1 MTTLTQVADSIYSTL
16 GPTAERMARD
26 TGFVQRRSKLS
37 GAQWVQTL
45 TFGWQANPD
54 ASLGQLAQTAATL
67 GVSITEQGLEARFS
81 PAAARCLEQVL
92 QIALTQVM
100 AADPMTLP
108 LFQRFT
114 AVYLLDSTQVQL
126 PGELAARWPGNGA
139 YHVPA
144 ERSAA
149 LKVQLGLEFRT
160 GRLQGP
166 FLQPGRAG
174 DRSSPTQHTPV
185 IPGALRIA
193 DLGYFD
199 LDTLQAWSEGHGFW
213 LTRRMAGT
221 LLYDAHGDPLN
232 LKRFLRQQ
240 KGSTVECPVQLGQT
254 HRLTARLLAVRVSP
268 EVVARRRRQLK
279 EAARRRQAPVS
290 PERWALAGW
299 TIYVTNVPP
308 ELLSLREAWVLMRA
322 RWQMELLYKLWKQH
336 GHLDTSRSH
345 KPWRILCEVYA
356 KLLGLLIQHWLL
368 LLGAW
373 NHPDRSWVKAA
384 QTIRQHAWHL
394 AARFPQG
401 TAALLEALAV
411 LQRCLSI
418 GCRVNKRRKHPSAFQ
433 LWQDPSLQTLT

>member
-1 MTTLTQVADSIYSTL
+1 MTTLAQVADSIQSTL
-16 GPTAERMARD
+16 GPTAERSARE
-26 TGFVQRRSKLS
+26 TGFVQRQSKLS

-45 TFGWQANPD
+45 VFGWQANPD
-54 ASLGQLAQTAATL
+54 ASLGQLIQTAATL
-67 GVSITEQGLEARFS
+67 GVGITEQGLDARFT
-81 PAAARCLEQVL
+81 PAGARCLEQVL
-92 QIALTQVM
+92 QAALTHVI
-100 AADPMTLP
+100 AADPVSLP
-108 LFQRFT
+108 LLQRFT

-126 PGELAARWPGNGA
+126 PGALAARWPGNGA
-139 YHVPA
+139 YRVPA

-149 LKVQLGLEFRT
+149 LKVQVGLEFRT
-160 GRLQGP
+160 GQLQGP

-174 DRSSPTQHTPV
+174 DRSSPTQRTPV
-185 IPGALRIA
+185 VAGALRIA

-199 LDTLQAWSEGHGFW
+199 LDTLQAWSAGQGFW

-221 LLYDAHGDPLN
+221 GLSAAHGNPLN

-240 KGSTVECPVQLGQT
+240 KGSLVECPVQLGQT
-254 HRLTARLLAVRVSP
+254 HRLAARLCAVRVTS
-268 EVVARRRRQLK
+268 EEVARRRRQLK
-279 EAARRRQAPVS
+279 EAARVRQQAIS

-308 ELLSLREAWVLMRA
+308 ALLSLCEAWVLMRL

-336 GHLDTSRSH
+336 GRLDRSRSH

-356 KLLGLLIQHWLL
+356 KLLALLIQHWLL

-401 TAALLEALAV
+401 PAALAEALAV
-411 LQRCLSI
+411 LQRCLAM
-418 GCRVNKRRKHPSAFQ
+418 GCRVNTRRKHPSAFQ
-433 LWQDPSLQTLT
+433 LWRNPSLQILT

>member
-1 MTTLTQVADSIYSTL
+1 MSTLTQVADSMQFIL
-16 GPTAERMARD
+16 GPVAEQIAWE

-54 ASLGQLAQTAATL
+54 ASLGQLAQTAAIL
-67 GVSITEQGLEARFS
+67 GVPITEQGLDARFT
-81 PAAARCLEQVL
+81 PVAARCLGQVL
-92 QIALTQVM
+92 QAALTQVI
-100 AADPMTLP
+100 AADPVTLP
-108 LFQRFT
+108 LVQRFT
-114 AVYLLDSTQVQL
+114 AVYLLDSTQIQL
-126 PGELAARWPGNGA
+126 PGELAAVWPGNGA

-149 LKVQLGLEFRT
+149 LKVQLGLEFLT
-160 GRLQGP
+160 GRLHGP

-174 DRSSPTQHTPV
+174 DRSSPTQHAPV
-185 IPGALRIA
+185 VAGALRLA

-199 LDTLQAWSEGHGFW
+199 LDTLQAWSDGQGFW

-221 LLYDAHGDPLN
+221 VLYAADGRPLN

-240 KGSTVECPVQLGQT
+240 TGSVVECPVQLGQT
-254 HRLTARLLAVRVSP
+254 HRLAARLLAVRVAP

-279 EAARRRQAPVS
+279 QAARKRQTPVS

-308 ELLSLREAWVLMRA
+308 GLLTLREAWVLMRV
-322 RWQMELLYKLWKQH
+322 RWQMELVYKLWKQH
-336 GHLDTSRSH
+336 GQLDTSRSR

-356 KLLGLLIQHWLL
+356 KLLTLLLQHWLL

-373 NHPDRSWVKAA
+373 EHPDRSWVKAA
-384 QTIRQHAWHL
+384 QTIRQQAWHL

-401 TAALLEALAV
+401 TAALIEALGV
-411 LQRCLSI
+411 VQRCLSV

-433 LWQDPSLQTLT
+433 LWQDPSLQTLP

>member
-1 MTTLTQVADSIYSTL
+1 MSTLTQVADSMQSTL
-16 GPTAERMARD
+16 GPTAEQIARA
-26 TGFVQRRSKLS
+26 TGWVQRRSKLS

-67 GVSITEQGLEARFS
+67 GVPITEQGLDARFT
-81 PAAARCLEQVL
+81 PAGAQCLAQVL
-92 QIALTQVM
+92 QTALTPVV
-100 AADPMTLP
+100 AADPVALP

-126 PGELAARWPGNGA
+126 PGELAALWPGNGA

-149 LKVQLGLEFRT
+149 LKVQLGLEFLT

-174 DRSSPTQHTPV
+174 DRSSPAQRMAVTA
-185 IPGALRIA
+185 GALRIA

-199 LDTLQAWSEGHGFW
+199 LDTLQAWSDGQGFW

-221 LLYDAHGDPLN
+221 VLYDAHGSPLN

-240 KGSTVECPVQLGQT
+240 RADVVECPVQLGQT
-254 HRLTARLLAVRVSP
+254 HRLMARLLAVRVSP

-279 EAARRRQAPVS
+279 EAARKRQTPVS

-308 ELLSLREAWVLMRA
+308 ERLSLREAWVLMRV
-322 RWQMELLYKLWKQH
+322 RWQMELLFKLWKQH

-356 KLLGLLIQHWLL
+356 KLLGLLLQHWLL

-373 NHPDRSWVKAA
+373 DHPDRSWVKAA
-384 QTIRQHAWHL
+384 QTLRQHAWHL

-401 TAALLEALAV
+401 TVALREALAV
-411 LQRCLSI
+411 LQRCLSV

>member
-1 MTTLTQVADSIYSTL
+1 MSTLTQVADSIQSTL
-16 GPTAERMARD
+16 GPAAEQIARD
-26 TGFVQRRSKLS
+26 TGFVKRRSKLS

-67 GVSITEQGLEARFS
+67 GVPITEQGLDARFT
-81 PAAARCLEQVL
+81 PAGARCLERVL
-92 QIALTQVM
+92 QTALTQVI
-100 AADPMTLP
+100 AADPVTLP

-114 AVYLLDSTQVQL
+114 AVHLLDSTQVQL
-126 PGELAARWPGNGA
+126 PGELAAVWPGNGA

-149 LKVQLGLEFRT
+149 LKVQVGLEFLT
-160 GRLQGP
+160 GQLQGP

-185 IPGALRIA
+185 VAEALRVA

-199 LDTLQAWSEGHGFW
+199 LDTLRDWSDGQGFW
-213 LTRRMAGT
+213 LSRRMAGT
-221 LLYDAHGDPLN
+221 LLWDAQGNPLN
-232 LKRFLRQQ
+232 LKLFLRHQ
-240 KGSTVECPVQLGQT
+240 KGSTVECSVFLGRV
-254 HRLTARLLAVRVSP
+254 HRLAARLLAVRVAP

-279 EAARRRQAPVS
+279 EAARKRQTPVS

-299 TIYVTNVPP
+299 TIYLTNVPP
-308 ELLSLREAWVLMRA
+308 DRLSLQEAWVLMRV
-322 RWQMELLYKLWKQH
+322 RWQMELLYKLWKHH

-345 KPWRILCEVYA
+345 KPWRILCEVHA
-356 KLLGLLIQHWLL
+356 KLLALLLQHWLL

-373 NHPDRSWVKAA
+373 DHPDRSWVKAA

-401 TAALLEALAV
+401 TAALLEALSV
-411 LQRCLSI
+411 LQHCLSV

-433 LWQDPSLQTLT
+433 LWQDPSLQTLA